1 VIVQRLRSISS
12 AQALRVY
19 VPAVVLAGGFVLAD
33 AALDAARTP
42 RPIGWLA
49 LAGLAMVAGLF
60 RLNFASESAKITIDE
75 DTFII
80 AAALLFGPGPATLA
94 IAASGFVSSF
104 RRRMPAR
111 QIAFNTAALAVSM
124 WAGSHAFFL
133 ASGIAPLAQS
143 KPSLGGVV
151 LPLLAMTAIYFAL
164 NSGLT
169 AIAVG
174 LDARQSPIQIW
185 RRHFQWLS
193 ISYLAAASLAFCLI
207 LLIQQASMIAM
218 VVVVPLLVVFHLTLR
233 SSFGRVDDARRHL
246 TDMDRLYLSTVET
259 LAMAIDAKDDV
270 THSHVV
276 RVQAYALGLARALGI
291 TDELELKAIEAAALL
306 HDTGKLAVPEHIL
319 NKPGKLTDAE
329 FEKMKRHVDVGADI
343 LSLVQFPYPVV
354 PIVHCHHESWD
365 GTGYPRGVAGEDI
378 PIGARILSVVDCFDA
393 ITSDRPYRGRM
404 TEEAALQILRE
415 RSGRMYDPHVVATF
429 IEVYRSIPIAPG
441 DIVAGHEVLQRIH
454 QSRHEIDAPREPVAD
469 VPGAP
474 STDLLGFGSLARAA
488 AGEACVTDVLALG
501 SALLA
506 DLMPGSTGAW
516 FLPDSAHDRLVVAAA
531 FGPAAAALRATSV
544 PVGERLTG
552 WVGARRQPIV
562 NSDAMLDLG
571 ARVNAVT
578 PPLSRCMSLPLM
590 VGDAL
595 VAVLTLYTA
604 APDGFTADHAR
615 LVQIAAP
622 DLARAIDAAVRT
634 QSASR
639 GTVSPDRAAPRELSG
654 PLGGPLRL
662 VARCATVVPDTNAAN
677 HARDVPARRR
687 RGSRIE
693 GSGCL
698 IR

>member
-1 VIVQRLRSISS
+1 VIVQRLRSIPS

-19 VPAVVLAGGFVLAD
+19 LRAVVLAGAVVLVD
-33 AALDAARTP
+33 AAFHAVRTP
-42 RPIGWLA
+42 HPLGWLA
-49 LAGLAMVAGLF
+49 LAGLAMLTGSF
-60 RLNFASESAKITIDE
+60 RLNFASVSADIAID
-75 DTFII
+75 DTFFITT
-80 AAALLFGPGPATLA
+80 ALLFGPGPATLS
-94 IAASGFVSSF
+94 IAAGVFFFSV
-104 RRRMPAR
+104 RRRKPAR

-133 ASGIAPLAQS
+133 AAGVAPLSLS
-143 KPSLGGVV
+143 KPSLGPLI
-151 LPLLAMTAIYFAL
+151 LPLLAMTAVYFAL

-185 RRHFQWLS
+185 RRNFQWLS
-193 ISYLAAASLAFCLI
+193 ISYLAAASLAFCLV
-207 LLIQQASMIAM
+207 LLVQQASMMAM

-276 RVQAYALGLARALGI
+276 RVQAYAIGLARALGI

-319 NKPGKLTDAE
+319 NKPGKLTEAE

-354 PIVHCHHESWD
+354 PIVHCHHENWD
-365 GTGYPRGVAGEDI
+365 GTGYPRGIGGEDI

-404 TEEAALQILRE
+404 TEAAALQILRE
-415 RSGRMYDPHVVATF
+415 RSGHMYDPHVVATF

-441 DIVAGHEVLQRIH
+441 DVVAGHEVLQRIH
-454 QSRHEIDAPREPVAD
+454 QSRHEIDAPHEPVID
-469 VPGAP
+469 VAGTA
-474 STDLLGFGSLARAA
+474 STDLVGFGSLARAA
-488 AGEACVTDVLALG
+488 AGVACVTDVLALA

-506 DLMPGSTGAW
+506 DMMPASTGAW
-516 FLPDSAHDRLVVAAA
+516 FLPDAAHDRLVVAAA
-531 FGPAAAALRATSV
+531 FGPAATVLRATSV

-552 WVGARRQPIV
+552 WVGARRQPII
-562 NSDAMLDLG
+562 NSDATLDLG

-578 PPLSRCMSLPLM
+578 PPLSRCMSLPLIA
-590 VGDAL
+590 GDAL

-615 LVQIAAP
+615 LAQIVAP
-622 DLARAIDAAVRT
+622 DLAKAIEAALRVE
-634 QSASR
+634 SASR
-639 GTVSPDRAAPRELSG
+639 EIAVPEKPGPRE
-654 PLGGPLRL
+654 LRL
-662 VARCATVVPDTNAAN
+662 VA
-677 HARDVPARRR
+677 
-687 RGSRIE
+687 SR
-693 GSGCL
+693 
-698 IR
+698 